1 MRTNQSYKKL
11 PAKAFYCLLILASC
25 SLFLSSCSDWLDVKS
40 DTVAR
45 EKNLFE
51 NYDGFKEALAGCY
64 TTMAS
69 RDAYGEKLTMTDI
82 EDLACLWAE
91 VGSTNLPTQYYLMHH
106 QYDNSYSISAI
117 KSIYSTLYT
126 TIAQAN
132 FILNHMEEDGQNITS
147 KDARNVIQ
155 GEALAIRA
163 FCHFDVLRLFGQM
176 PKDPSRQVSLP
187 YSYKSSIHEQASY
200 YNYNDFL
207 SRLESDL
214 NEAESL
220 LQQSDPVLKYTFYQ
234 LNGSG
239 SDPADL
245 DDDFM
250 MYRRYRLN
258 YWAVKALKARF
269 YLYTGQNSKAYAE
282 AKSVLNAKIN
292 GEPVISLS
300 GIHDLD
306 NEYFALPNECLFAL
320 HNVSLVNYSVSVLGG
335 NPTAQTGEN
344 MHYITQAMF
353 ERQLFANQYT
363 ASNNRYL
370 TLWNRNAVNM
380 QGIVRPNIR
389 KYYYDAR
396 SETSTSAAVGI
407 TLYKQCMPLIRLS
420 EIYLILMETTTD
432 LAEANTLYKDYMA
445 SHNVNITTDFE
456 SLDEVR
462 SLIVDEYRREFY
474 AEGVMFY
481 TYKRNGMSTM
491 LWNADEM
498 TEDEVLE
505 LAKERPA
512 IIELL
517 KVCVGLN
524 NSQINS
530 ITEMLIALQ
539 DDD

>member
-1 MRTNQSYKKL
+1 M
-11 PAKAFYCLLILASC
+11 
-25 SLFLSSCSDWLDVKS
+25 
-40 DTVAR
+40 
-45 EKNLFE
+45 
-51 NYDGFKEALAGCY
+51 
-64 TTMAS
+64 
-69 RDAYGEKLTMTDI
+69 
-82 EDLACLWAE
+82 
-91 VGSTNLPTQYYLMHH
+91 
-106 QYDNSYSISAI
+106 
-117 KSIYSTLYT
+117 
-126 TIAQAN
+126 
-132 FILNHMEEDGQNITS
+132 
-147 KDARNVIQ
+147 
-155 GEALAIRA
+155 
-163 FCHFDVLRLFGQM
+163 
-176 PKDPSRQVSLP
+176 
-187 YSYKSSIHEQASY
+187 
-200 YNYNDFL
+200 

-335 NPTAQTGEN
+335 NPTAQTGES

-498 TEDEVLE
+498 TEDEYIVPL
-505 LAKERPA
+505 PD
-512 IIELL
+512 
-517 KVCVGLN
+517 
-524 NSQINS
+524 
-530 ITEMLIALQ
+530 TEYDPNA
-539 DDD
+539 

>member
-335 NPTAQTGEN
+335 NPTAQTGES

-370 TLWNRNAVNM
+370 TLWNRNAVNN

-498 TEDEVLE
+498 TEDEYIVPL
-505 LAKERPA
+505 PD
-512 IIELL
+512 
-517 KVCVGLN
+517 
-524 NSQINS
+524 
-530 ITEMLIALQ
+530 TEYDPNA
-539 DDD
+539 